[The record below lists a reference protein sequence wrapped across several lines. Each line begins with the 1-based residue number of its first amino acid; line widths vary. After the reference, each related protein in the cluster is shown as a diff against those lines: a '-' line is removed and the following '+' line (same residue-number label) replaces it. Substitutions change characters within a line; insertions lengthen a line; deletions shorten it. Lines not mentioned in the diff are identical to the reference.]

1 MFCSVCEVQ
10 AIVANAAAV
19 RDVVQ
24 NLADEAFVGVGS

>member
-1 MFCSVCEVQ
+1 MFRSVCEVR